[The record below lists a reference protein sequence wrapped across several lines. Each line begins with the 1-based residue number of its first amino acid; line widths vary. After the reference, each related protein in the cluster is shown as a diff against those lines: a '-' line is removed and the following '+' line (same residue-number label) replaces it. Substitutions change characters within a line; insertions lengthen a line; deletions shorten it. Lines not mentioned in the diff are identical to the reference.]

1 MFALRVSGVVQALV
15 LIGLHGAAVAG
26 SWQPV
31 TAGKSESIE
40 MDVAS
45 VIHNSSGVT
54 AWSQIR
60 LERKVGDAAVGYDVI
75 RAQNSY
81 DCKTRR
87 FTTLRRAYL
96 NGSTVFR
103 EEVVS
108 RQRANTVEIGSI
120 DERLFNLA
128 CMATTADNSPA
139 GSKAGSGL
147 AEKAS
152 GNVEE
157 ERPTAMHADM
167 RMLTGAQGAPT
178 LTPVVDTTHVAQ
190 ADRPKMI
197 VLPAIDKAAADKA
210 ASEMAAMGGK
220 LKSSAPAV
228 EVTGLAVPAK
238 RNPPQPTATQTTVE
252 PPSAESAADRRLREL
267 HYATSGPRRKVTKRR
282 VAKTPVV
289 EAEKASVAKPTHWSY
304 EGDGG
309 PSNWAELRP
318 DYAACGSGRRQ
329 SPIDIREGIQVN
341 LEDIKFDYKPTQ
353 FRITDTGHTV
363 QVDVGQGMGLTV
375 MNKRYELLQF
385 HFHRPSEERVNGRAF
400 DMVVHMVHRN
410 LDGQLAVVAIF
421 LEKGSEHPLIQTL
434 WNNLPLEKSM
444 DVTPENV
451 IDPNK
456 LLPENRSYWT
466 YMGSLTTPPCTE
478 NVLWMVLKQP
488 VQVTGEQVAIFSHL
502 YRNNTRPV
510 QPANGR
516 LVKGSR

>member
-1 MFALRVSGVVQALV
+1 MFALRVSGVIQAFFL
-15 LIGLHGAAVAG
+15 LGLQGAAVAG
-26 SWQPV
+26 NWQPV
-31 TAGKSESIE
+31 TVEKSDSIE
-40 MDVAS
+40 MDLAS
-45 VIHNSSGVT
+45 VVRGSSAVT
-54 AWSQIR
+54 AWSQVH
-60 LERKVGDAAVGYDVI
+60 LERKVEDAAGSFDVI

-81 DCKTRR
+81 DCKARR

-96 NGSTVFR
+96 NGSVLVR

-128 CMATTADNSPA
+128 CMAPA
-139 GSKAGSGL
+139 RGDSATGTNAGPVM
-147 AEKAS
+147 AEKAPK
-152 GNVEE
+152 NKEE

-167 RMLTGAQGAPT
+167 RTLATTSTSPV

-190 ADRPKMI
+190 AEKPKMI

-210 ASEMAAMGGK
+210 ASEMAATGVE
-220 LKSSAPAV
+220 LKSETPAV
-228 EVTGLAVPAK
+228 EVKSLATPDKRKQPEPAAP
-238 RNPPQPTATQTTVE
+238 REVIVA
-252 PPSAESAADRRLREL
+252 PSTESAADRRLREL
-267 HYATSGPRRKVTKRR
+267 HYATSGPRKKVTKQRM
-282 VAKTPVV
+282 AKSPVK
-289 EAEKASVAKPTHWSY
+289 EAEEPSPPKPTHWSY

-309 PSNWAELRP
+309 PNNWAELRP
-318 DYAACGSGRRQ
+318 DYAACGAGRRQ
-329 SPIDIREGIQVN
+329 SPIDIREGIKVN

-410 LDGQLAVVAIF
+410 VDGQLAVVAIF
-421 LEKGSEHPLIQTL
+421 LERGSEHPLIQIL
-434 WNNLPLEKSM
+434 WNNLPLEQSM
-444 DVTPENV
+444 DVTPEDV

-456 LLPENRSYWT
+456 LLPDNRSYWT

-478 NVLWMVLKQP
+478 DVLWMVLKQP
-488 VQVTGEQVAIFSHL
+488 VQVTAEQVAIFSHL

-510 QPANGR
+510 QPVNGR